1 MTPLVQPTPS
11 FSERINNVYAEQ
23 ATIANDFKAYVK
35 SLDFAND
42 EIESFFSL
50 ALEVDDF
57 TVIQYLSRL
66 LDRNIHKLAIGDL
79 KSTDYPTLSYRSSSE
94 WAYEINADG
103 YYVIKLDITFDCHEE
118 ETKTFDTYQ
127 KLINYADR
135 WFTKHAEK
143 D

>member
-1 MTPLVQPTPS
+1 MTPLEQPTPS

-79 KSTDYPTLSYRSSSE
+79 KSTDYPTPSYRSSSE

-103 YYVIKLDITFDCHEE
+103 YYVIKLDITFDTDDRIVSI
-118 ETKTFDTYQ
+118 ETSTYPC
-127 KLINYADR
+127 
-135 WFTKHAEK
+135 
-143 D
+143 

>member
-1 MTPLVQPTPS
+1 MTPLEQPTPS
-11 FSERINNVYAEQ
+11 FTERINNVYAEQ

-66 LDRNIHKLAIGDL
+66 LDRNIHKIAIRDL
-79 KSTDYPTLSYRSSSE
+79 KSTAYPTPSYRSSSE
-94 WAYEINADG
+94 WAYEINADD
-103 YYVIKLDITFDCHEE
+103 YYVIKLDITFDTNDRITSI
-118 ETKTFDTYQ
+118 ETSTYPC
-127 KLINYADR
+127 
-135 WFTKHAEK
+135 
-143 D
+143 